1 MNPELMMQDGFL
13 GENDFFPDEEE
24 DEDRAFANPRT
35 ANEELVLLGA
45 LMTELED
52 PSGEKTRREML
63 AHVIR

>member
-13 GENDFFPDEEE
+13 GENDFFRDEEE

-63 AHVIR
+63 ADVIR